1 MFTISFYYTLR
12 VTNERLTEFDIFYSI
27 WFFVAFVIWKHA
39 QLVYLISDDHR
50 FTDLPCLV
58 DTCKRR
64 RNKAHISL
72 SSINVV
78 VVVVF
83 LISTEWRLSPFPTHF
98 GCWWVRTHF
107 FPVLDKSRIYEP
119 IKCWISLMFARKRA
133 SKQRRKKMWNIRQA
147 KANSHYLL
155 HVRVRMRQMT
165 EKD

>member
-1 MFTISFYYTLR
+1 MGTISSFKLLNSNLSTGRFSYGNLLIEFIWTGMFTISFYYTLR

-50 FTDLPCLV
+50 FTDLPCSV

-78 VVVVF
+78 VVSF
-83 LISTEWRLSPFPTHF
+83 SFQRNDAWALFRLISGVGGCVHIFFLCLINQEFMSPSNV
-98 GCWWVRTHF
+98 G
-107 FPVLDKSRIYEP
+107 
-119 IKCWISLMFARKRA
+119 
-133 SKQRRKKMWNIRQA
+133 
-147 KANSHYLL
+147 
-155 HVRVRMRQMT
+155 
-165 EKD
+165 